1 MEKKVE
7 EEPADENE
15 NDFKKNADYN
25 KENEEENKE
34 YDKIMLIFFIG
45 FLFCVFYIVFGQV
58 TGLYPFQLEGEW
70 YAGSFI
76 GTGRIFLA
84 NPLLLYV
91 IYWIALACL
100 LLGFYRSK
108 WLNWELITLIGII
121 GGLLFFIFFIRIYY

>member
-7 EEPADENE
+7 EEPLDENE
-15 NDFKKNADYN
+15 NDFKKKDDISKD
-25 KENEEENKE
+25 KEKENKE
-34 YDKIMLIFFIG
+34 YDKIALIFFLG

-70 YAGSFI
+70 YGGSFI
-76 GTGRIFLA
+76 GTGRILLV
-84 NPLLLYV
+84 NPILLYI

-100 LLGFYRSK
+100 LLGFYRLK
-108 WLNWELITLIGII
+108 WDWEIITLIGIL